1 MKKTNPFSRFKK
13 STIVRL
19 MQTLYWCCGLGLNIL
34 AWVAPQQAGQ
44 GAYILFGWT
53 HRLPRNQRERSWAR
67 KATRHE
73 IRRDGQELAIF
84 SWGEG
89 PTVLLVHGWN
99 GRGTQL
105 SHFIQPLLD
114 RGYRVVTFD
123 AQGHGDSAGRHTN
136 LFKFGKG
143 VQLVAEKFGPLHGI
157 ITHSMGGAATTLALA
172 AGVETVRLVYISPP
186 TEPRQ
191 WAESFSRAIG
201 FSRRTKRAFLGYL
214 NENFRE
220 GWRQV
225 NTLELERQ
233 RTTDLLLFHD
243 VEDKETSWEG
253 SQEIARAWPG
263 ARLALTKGL
272 GHNRILKDEALI
284 SQVIHYIHQPKVFI
298 PQTIS
303 LKKGENHETPY
314 PYVLE
319 QNRQIDR
326 AGLPAGVLAG

>member
-1 MKKTNPFSRFKK
+1 MKKTNLFSRFKK
-13 STIVRL
+13 STIVRML
-19 MQTLYWCCGLGLNIL
+19 QLFYGCCGLGLNIL

-44 GAYILFGWT
+44 GAYLLFGWT
-53 HRLPRNQRERSWAR
+53 HRLPRNRRERSWAR
-67 KATRHE
+67 KATRYE
-73 IRRDGQELAIF
+73 IKQDGQNLVVF

-105 SHFIQPLLD
+105 SEFIQPLLD

-123 AQGHGDSAGRHTN
+123 AIGHGDSDGRHTN
-136 LFKFGKG
+136 LFKFGKS
-143 VQLVAEKFGPLHGI
+143 VQQVAQAFGPFHGI

-172 AGVETVRLVYISPP
+172 AGVATDRLVYISPP

-191 WAESFSRAIG
+191 WAQTFSRRIG
-201 FSRRTKRAFLGYL
+201 FSQKTKRVFMAYL
-214 NENFRE
+214 EETFGE

-225 NTLELERQ
+225 NTMELESQ
-233 RTTDLLLFHD
+233 MNTDLLLIHD
-243 VEDKETSWEG
+243 VEDKETPWEG

-272 GHNRILKDEALI
+272 GHNRILKDESLV
-284 SQVIHYIHQPKVFI
+284 SQVIHAIHQPEIFI

-303 LKKGENHETPY
+303 LKKGENYETSHPY
-314 PYVLE
+314 ILE
-319 QNRQIDR
+319 RNRRINR
-326 AGLPAGVLAG
+326 TGLPTGVLAS